1 VEYLGHSVA
10 EMEVAAA
17 RVKEVADRLGKNV
30 AERPGRI
37 AIRWVLDQ
45 EAVTSAVVGIR
56 TIEQL
61 EDAVAAV
68 GEQRLTENEARVL
81 QTALKEQRYEE
92 NR

>member
-1 VEYLGHSVA
+1 MA
-10 EMEVAAA
+10 E
-17 RVKEVADRLGKNV
+17 KLGKNV

-56 TIEQL
+56 TGEQL

-68 GEQRLTENEARVL
+68 EGQRLMGNEARVL

-92 NR
+92 HR